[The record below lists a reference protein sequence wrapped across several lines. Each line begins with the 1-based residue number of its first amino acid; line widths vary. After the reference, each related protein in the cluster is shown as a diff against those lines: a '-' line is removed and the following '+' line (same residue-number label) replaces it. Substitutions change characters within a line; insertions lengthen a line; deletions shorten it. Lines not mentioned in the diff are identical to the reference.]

1 MEQKFRQIRKLVKS
15 ILTAD
20 IKSRC
25 SDKWL
30 YTKFL
35 EMSEIDGLT
44 ATEKQQLIYLLRK
57 AHLPKFASVMR
68 VRQKLQAEQ
77 PSLSEAV
84 TKKQRRKLE
93 EEYRKEF
100 SKYGKQKAAE

>member
-1 MEQKFRQIRKLVKS
+1 MIRKLVKS

-30 YTKFL
+30 YTKCL
-35 EMSEIDGLT
+35 EMMQIEGLT
-44 ATEKQQLIYLLRK
+44 ASEKQLLIDLIRK
-57 AHLPKFASVMR
+57 ARLPKFSSVMR

-84 TKKQRRKLE
+84 TKKKRQELE

-100 SKYGKQKAAE
+100 SKYGK